1 MELRSDLE
9 EGEWSGGMVSIKG
22 KAGAKD
28 QWQDGVE
35 GLTEAQIQG
44 ARDGSWRL
52 ANEKTCSHGEET
64 SEGGAKVRHIRCIIE
79 FLWMPWEEWG
89 WGAGMQMW
97 GDQQRGD
104 C

>member
-52 ANEKTCSHGEET
+52 ANEKQNISCSGLSFLHDPTLT
-64 SEGGAKVRHIRCIIE
+64 SVHDYWKNQ
-79 FLWMPWEEWG
+79 L
-89 WGAGMQMW
+89 
-97 GDQQRGD
+97 
-104 C
+104 